1 MSQVTDIETGVLERI
16 DEGNPPVFW
25 DLTNELRM
33 LVIEGMCEATLLT
46 GFPQVKQS
54 TTPVSLAAF
63 TSFFPNP
70 ANAFAILRMEVN
82 GLPVRKCSLWDMD
95 LDHMNWQQD
104 APGTVPTEWM
114 PIGLSGFAIHPQMLA
129 PVNAIFT
136 VVQNPV
142 TTAPPYD
149 GTQILPFQSE
159 FNMGFEMYAA
169 HAAKLKEGNGEFDAG
184 MGLLE
189 GYLSVMAELSIFG
202 LRADSLRFS
211 RSLGTAAELNPVEKK

>member
-1 MSQVTDIETGVLERI
+1 MSTITDIITGVLTRLEE
-16 DEGNPPVFW
+16 DPNTPVFW
-25 DLTNELRM
+25 GLDELRM
-33 LVIEGMCEATLLT
+33 MVLESMCEATLLT

-54 TTPVSLAAF
+54 TAPVSLAAF

-82 GLPVRKCSLWDMD
+82 GSPVRKCSLWDMD

-104 APGTVPTEWM
+104 APGTVPTEFM
-114 PIGLSGFAIHPQMLA
+114 PIGLSGFAIHPQLLA

-159 FNMGFEMYAA
+159 FNLGFEMYAA
-169 HAAKLKEGNGEFDAG
+169 HAAKLKEGGPEFDAG
-184 MGLLE
+184 MGLYE
-189 GYLSVMAELSIFG
+189 GYLSVMAELSLLG
-202 LRADSLRFS
+202 LRQDSLRFS
-211 RSLGTAAELNPVEKK
+211 RSLGTASELDSVEKK